1 MKITAKTKVTGLIG
15 YPVEHSL
22 SPVMHNSAFEALELD
37 YCYVTFSVEPSRL
50 EEAIRGIKALGIA
63 GINVTVPHKEAVMK
77 FLDRIDEEAREIGA
91 VNTVVNKEGLL
102 IGYNTDGRG
111 FMASLN
117 ENCYSPQGK
126 RVFIVGA
133 GGASKAVAYYL
144 SKEASELFIYDI
156 DRQKSLNLVNHLKG
170 HGKVSMAKVTVA
182 EDISTIREADI
193 VINATP
199 IGLKP
204 EDPSPVD
211 IELLHKG
218 QIVCDLIYK
227 ETRLLREASMKGC
240 QTINGLGML
249 LWQGV
254 FAFELWTGK
263 KPPVEVMRKALMEA
277 LGVRLK

>member
-50 EEAIRGIKALGIA
+50 EEAIRGIRALGIA

-133 GGASKAVAYYL
+133 GGASKAVAYYM

-156 DRQKSLNLVNHLKG
+156 DKQKSLSLVNHLKG

-193 VINATP
+193 IINATP

-277 LGVRLK
+277 LGFRE